1 MKLNKKYIK
10 PSIWTAAVLLL
21 MGFVFCL
28 PQELFREP
36 VSLVINSREGKL
48 LGARIA
54 KDGQWRFPQNEVV
67 PEKFKT
73 CIMAFEDKRF
83 DSHIGI
89 DFLALGRAI
98 KLNFT
103 KNDVVSGGSTLTMQ
117 TIRLSRKGQERSYFE
132 KVIEMILA
140 LRLELK
146 YTKAEI
152 LSYYTSYAPFGG
164 NVVGLDAASWKYYA
178 RPSSQL
184 TWSETAT
191 LAVLPN
197 SPALIHP
204 GRNRIILEKKR
215 NFLLKKL
222 QTQGTITQEEYQLA
236 LLEPLPDRP
245 RALPNITPH
254 LIDRYLMDTEYL
266 NTKKQINTTID
277 FHLQE
282 KVNREVLQYAMQLTR
297 NGISNA
303 GVMIMDVHTNE
314 VLVYCGNTP
323 KMEGSRD
330 NSVDMITAKR
340 STGSII
346 KPFLYAFSLEEGK
359 IMNESLLDD
368 VPSNYAGF
376 TPKNHDRSYEGVV
389 KASDALSRSLN
400 VPMVKLLHDYGQA
413 RFYKKIKTIGM
424 NTLDKDA
431 KHYGLS
437 LILGGAETSIW
448 DISAMYSGMVR
459 SVEDYNAHGAYRTK
473 CFDTPYLIQD
483 TSRKVTFESQVNPIS
498 AASAF
503 YTLEAMNEVKRP
515 GIEAAW
521 QNFASSRKIAWKT
534 GTSFGNRDAWAV
546 GCTSDYVVAVWVGNA
561 DGEGRPDMTGT
572 FTASP
577 LLFRVFNLLPTSKS
591 WFQMPQT
598 NMEKVDLCA
607 SSGYLAG
614 KNCPKV
620 VAKYCGKNARYGK
633 VCNYCTTIH
642 TDSEGKHQVHA
653 DCYSPHDMLSKNV
666 FVLSPTEE
674 YFYSKSHPDYQKL
687 PEFLPSCETQVDSK
701 AMDFLYPK
709 LKSNIYIPIT
719 LDGNKGRT
727 IFEVNHR
734 NPETLIYW
742 HLDEEFLGT
751 TSNIHQME
759 LNPSIGEHTIVLV
772 DELGER
778 MVRKFK
784 IIGKL

>member
-67 PEKFKT
+67 PEKFKA

-98 KLNFT
+98 RLNLT

-204 GRNRIILEKKR
+204 GRNRIILQKKR

-254 LIDRYLMDTEYL
+254 NNTEKCSRFKYIS
-266 NTKKQINTTID
+266 NKST
-277 FHLQE
+277 FHLEQF
-282 KVNREVLQYAMQLTR
+282 R
-297 NGISNA
+297 NA
-303 GVMIMDVHTNE
+303 
-314 VLVYCGNTP
+314 P
-323 KMEGSRD
+323 
-330 NSVDMITAKR
+330 
-340 STGSII
+340 
-346 KPFLYAFSLEEGK
+346 
-359 IMNESLLDD
+359 
-368 VPSNYAGF
+368 
-376 TPKNHDRSYEGVV
+376 
-389 KASDALSRSLN
+389 
-400 VPMVKLLHDYGQA
+400 
-413 RFYKKIKTIGM
+413 
-424 NTLDKDA
+424 
-431 KHYGLS
+431 
-437 LILGGAETSIW
+437 
-448 DISAMYSGMVR
+448 
-459 SVEDYNAHGAYRTK
+459 
-473 CFDTPYLIQD
+473 
-483 TSRKVTFESQVNPIS
+483 
-498 AASAF
+498 
-503 YTLEAMNEVKRP
+503 
-515 GIEAAW
+515 
-521 QNFASSRKIAWKT
+521 
-534 GTSFGNRDAWAV
+534 
-546 GCTSDYVVAVWVGNA
+546 
-561 DGEGRPDMTGT
+561 
-572 FTASP
+572 
-577 LLFRVFNLLPTSKS
+577 
-591 WFQMPQT
+591 
-598 NMEKVDLCA
+598 
-607 SSGYLAG
+607 
-614 KNCPKV
+614 
-620 VAKYCGKNARYGK
+620 
-633 VCNYCTTIH
+633 
-642 TDSEGKHQVHA
+642 
-653 DCYSPHDMLSKNV
+653 
-666 FVLSPTEE
+666 
-674 YFYSKSHPDYQKL
+674 
-687 PEFLPSCETQVDSK
+687 
-701 AMDFLYPK
+701 
-709 LKSNIYIPIT
+709 
-719 LDGNKGRT
+719 
-727 IFEVNHR
+727 
-734 NPETLIYW
+734 
-742 HLDEEFLGT
+742 
-751 TSNIHQME
+751 
-759 LNPSIGEHTIVLV
+759 
-772 DELGER
+772 
-778 MVRKFK
+778 
-784 IIGKL
+784 